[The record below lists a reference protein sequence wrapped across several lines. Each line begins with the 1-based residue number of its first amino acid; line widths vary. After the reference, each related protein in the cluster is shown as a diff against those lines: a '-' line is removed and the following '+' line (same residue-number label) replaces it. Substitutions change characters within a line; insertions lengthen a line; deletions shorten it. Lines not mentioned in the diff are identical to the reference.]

1 MVFVSLVVTFNYSAR
16 RPLHR
21 IDREVYCPQHT
32 VGSTCW
38 WYTLPALCCQAYT
51 CFQQNYINVQ
61 WLLSQSWLDSICRD
75 STDTQYMTKQTLKI
89 SKILN
94 LYFIPTYCSSSSV
107 FIMNNTPSGAKNTK
121 PESHLETK
129 MFFFFLFRLASSLC
143 AWLFLHKQQHFTLS
157 SAPAHNFFTWSL
169 TRWFEL
175 VTEELWLHLRRH
187 FFTCTHVYKSLS
199 NKTIHYSRLLN

>member
-1 MVFVSLVVTFNYSAR
+1 MVHIASIVLSSLYMLSAK
-16 RPLHR
+16 LHK
-21 IDREVYCPQHT
+21 CM
-32 VGSTCW
+32 
-38 WYTLPALCCQAYT
+38 
-51 CFQQNYINVQ
+51 

-75 STDTQYMTKQTLKI
+75 STNTQYMTKQTLKI

-129 MFFFFLFRLASSLC
+129 MFFFLFWLASSLC

-187 FFTCTHVYKSLS
+187 FFTCMHVYKSLS
-199 NKTIHYSRLLN
+199 NERIHYSRLLNYKYDCVHKDKEVFVIHMLTWCLNRAWSMILQLILHTSM